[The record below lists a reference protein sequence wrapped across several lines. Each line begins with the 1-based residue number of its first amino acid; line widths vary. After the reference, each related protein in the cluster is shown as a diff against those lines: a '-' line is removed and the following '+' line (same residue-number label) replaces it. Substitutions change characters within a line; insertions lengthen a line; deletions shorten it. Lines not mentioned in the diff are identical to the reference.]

1 MHEASLAGGILQL
14 VEDAARRENFRRV
27 SLLRIEVG
35 QLANVE
41 LTALQFSLTAI
52 APGTVLHDAQF
63 EFAQPPGQ
71 AWCMACSVT
80 VPMPERGTSCPHCG
94 GYQLQATAGTSLRV
108 IDMLVQDD
116 I

>member
-41 LTALQFSLTAI
+41 LSALQFSLNAI
-52 APGTVLHDAQF
+52 APGTVLHDARF
-63 EFAQPPGQ
+63 EYEQPPGE
-71 AWCMACSVT
+71 AWCMACSLS
-80 VPMPERGTSCPHCG
+80 VPLPERGSACPHCG
-94 GYQLQATAGTSLRV
+94 GYQLQPTSGTSLRV

-116 I
+116 